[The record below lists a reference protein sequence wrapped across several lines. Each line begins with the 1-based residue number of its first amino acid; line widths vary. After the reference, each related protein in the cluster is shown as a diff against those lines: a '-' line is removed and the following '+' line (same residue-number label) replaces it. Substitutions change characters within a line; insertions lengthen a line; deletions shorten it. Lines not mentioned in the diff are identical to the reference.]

1 MEHRVES
8 AVRIKATAEKVWKIL
23 DNFAGVEKFSFG
35 VEKSSILGDKH
46 SGLGAKRHCVFY
58 DNTGVHEE
66 IVEYQ
71 ENKSFKVVLSEFS
84 MPMKTIYAGFKVEK
98 LSETS
103 CEVSMYMDF
112 VVKFG
117 PLGMLMG
124 IVMMRPL
131 MKGVQ
136 KKMLSGLAYH
146 AFTGK
151 TIGSKLPPSEELAQA
166 FAS

>member
-8 AVRIKATAEKVWKIL
+8 AVKINATAEKVWEIL
-23 DNFAGVEKFSFG
+23 DDFGAVEKFSFG
-35 VEKSSILGDKH
+35 LQKSPIIGDKH
-46 SGLGAKRHCVFY
+46 SGLGAKRHCVFH
-58 DNTGVHEE
+58 DNSSVNEE

-84 MPMKTIYAGFKVEK
+84 MPMESMYAGFKVEK
-98 LSETS
+98 ISDTS
-103 CEVSMYMDF
+103 CEVSMHMDF

-117 PLGMLMG
+117 PLGALMG
-124 IVMMRPL
+124 MAMMRPM

-151 TIGSKLPPSEELAQA
+151 TIGSKLPPSAELAPA
-166 FAS
+166 LA